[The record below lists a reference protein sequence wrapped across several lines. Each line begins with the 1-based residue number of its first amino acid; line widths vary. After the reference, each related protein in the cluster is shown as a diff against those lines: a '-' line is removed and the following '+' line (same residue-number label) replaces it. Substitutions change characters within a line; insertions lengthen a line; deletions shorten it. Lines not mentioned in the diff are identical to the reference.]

1 MRWAQIKDSKGS
13 RAVCFFEES
22 VYELP
27 AKLSPLLNFY
37 SRFRLNFGDP
47 KNSVAILK
55 ENGATVMG
63 HGEELWNSLPF
74 IRPLDKPGKI
84 VCAGLNYRDHA
95 AEMNL
100 EVPEHPALFAK
111 FPNALLVPVNRSV
124 CPPMTAPAARKSTGR
139 LSSAWSWALA
149 CVTPRRSRHLR
160 L

>member
-13 RAVCFFEES
+13 RAVCFFEET

-47 KNSVAILK
+47 KNAVAILK

-74 IRPLDKPGKI
+74 IRPLDKPGKV

-95 AEMNL
+95 EEMNL
-100 EVPEHPALFAK
+100 EVH
-111 FPNALLVPVNRSV
+111 
-124 CPPMTAPAARKSTGR
+124 AAFSTR
-139 LSSAWSWALA
+139 NF
-149 CVTPRRSRHLR
+149 C
-160 L
+160 

>member
-13 RAVCFFEES
+13 RAVCFFEET

-47 KNSVAILK
+47 KNAVAILK

-84 VCAGLNYRDHA
+84 VCAGL
-95 AEMNL
+95 
-100 EVPEHPALFAK
+100 K
-111 FPNALLVPVNRSV
+111 
-124 CPPMTAPAARKSTGR
+124 
-139 LSSAWSWALA
+139 
-149 CVTPRRSRHLR
+149 RRSIHALGTN
-160 L
+160 

>member
-13 RAVCFFEES
+13 RAVCFFEET

-47 KNSVAILK
+47 KNAVAILK

-111 FPNALLVPVNRSV
+111 FPNALIGPGEQIR
-124 CPPMTAPAARKSTGR
+124 MPAADGTGSTKVDWEVELCLVVCAR
-139 LSSAWSWALA
+139 LRNATEEQAL
-149 CVTPRRSRHLR
+149 
-160 L
+160 